1 VLTILDA
8 SFEAATTSYP
18 QTKVTSQVPAAGLS
32 DNIDAIDAA
41 SIYDRIG
48 FYDSASQT
56 LDNLVFL
63 GNHGGQGSGVFD

>member
-8 SFEAATTSYP
+8 SIEAATTSYP
-18 QTKVTSQVPAAGLS
+18 QTKVTSQVATASLA
-32 DNIDAIDAA
+32 DNVDATDAA
-41 SIYDRIG
+41 STYDRIG